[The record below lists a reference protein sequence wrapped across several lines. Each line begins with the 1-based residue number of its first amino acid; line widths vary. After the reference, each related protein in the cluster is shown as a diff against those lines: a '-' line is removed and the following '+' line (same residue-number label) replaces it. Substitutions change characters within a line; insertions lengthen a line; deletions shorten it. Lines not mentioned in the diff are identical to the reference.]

1 MTPYEQDDIRT
12 ILGRVYPPEIVSR
25 WSINDRVAETLLE
38 MSAQVSNCS
47 KVMDLVPRP
56 MPPGARPL
64 QYISKEARR
73 ALMRELKNDESYI
86 TCIKAA
92 AVGYRTR
99 FEEASAGL

>member
-1 MTPYEQDDIRT
+1 MTPYEQDDVRS
-12 ILGRVYPPEIVSR
+12 ILSRIYSPEIVSR
-25 WSINDRVAETLLE
+25 WNINDRVAETLLE
-38 MSAQVSNCS
+38 ISAQVSNCS

-73 ALMRELKNDESYI
+73 TLMRQLKDDESYMI
-86 TCIKAA
+86 CIVAA
-92 AVGYRTR
+92 AAAYRAR

>member
-1 MTPYEQDDIRT
+1 MTPYEQDDVRS
-12 ILGRVYPPEIVSR
+12 ILSRIYSPEIVSR
-25 WSINDRVAETLLE
+25 WNINDRVAETLLE
-38 MSAQVSNCS
+38 ISAQVSNCS

-73 ALMRELKNDESYI
+73 TLMRQLKDDESYMI
-86 TCIKAA
+86 CIVSAA
-92 AVGYRTR
+92 AAYRAR

>member
-1 MTPYEQDDIRT
+1 MSPYEQDDIRA
-12 ILGRVYPPEIVSR
+12 ILSRVYPPEIVAR

-38 MSAQVSNCS
+38 MSAQITNCS

-64 QYISKEARR
+64 QYISREARR
-73 ALMRELKNDESYI
+73 GLMRQLKDDEAYI
-86 TCIKAA
+86 TCIKAGSA
-92 AVGYRTR
+92 GYRTR